1 MQGSQTATYE
11 DILNRELL
19 DTETDNESYNSRYSD
34 DTIAVSSNKTEVIPQ
49 SEAVTHSH
57 LHTDINFRKGVREY
71 LVRNQSIHNKFTKVI
86 ELIKQGNMNNIGLI
100 NTQRKENHDVSQEIS
115 MLKMRLHE
123 EMN

>member
-19 DTETDNESYNSRYSD
+19 DTETDNESDNSRYSD

-57 LHTDINFRKGVREY
+57 LHTDINFLQRSYRISGQKSNPY
-71 LVRNQSIHNKFTKVI
+71 TIHLPKSSSSSTKV
-86 ELIKQGNMNNIGLI
+86 
-100 NTQRKENHDVSQEIS
+100 T
-115 MLKMRLHE
+115 
-123 EMN
+123 